1 MCSVTRWSENGVAE
15 VVARNMDWVEDLK
28 SNLWLFP
35 RGMKREGLAGKN
47 SMMWTSKYWS
57 VLPQHTTSLLQTG

>member
-28 SNLWLFP
+28 SNL
-35 RGMKREGLAGKN
+35 
-47 SMMWTSKYWS
+47 
-57 VLPQHTTSLLQTG
+57 